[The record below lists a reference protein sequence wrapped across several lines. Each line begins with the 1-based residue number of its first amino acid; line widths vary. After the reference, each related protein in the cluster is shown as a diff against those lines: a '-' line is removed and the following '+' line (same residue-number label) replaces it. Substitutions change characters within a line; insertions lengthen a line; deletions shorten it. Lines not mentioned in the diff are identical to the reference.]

1 MITRTKTQSSPAP
14 RGQILVIVGLGMVAL
29 IAAVGLV
36 IDVGFTL
43 AANRE
48 AQNGVDAASHA
59 GAIVIVKEIAS
70 DGTTESDAAVLAAVQ
85 NAAAINKITL
95 EDAQYTDVE
104 GTLIGVEVG
113 AAPGGSIPANAQG
126 VQASGS
132 LEHETFF
139 ARIVGIA
146 RLAVSAKATAV
157 GGPASEP
164 CPGTEI
170 CAFVPVSFPTT
181 VVTCDGRNKS
191 VAAQGPDGLP
201 YEWVENTHYI
211 IPLCGNNP
219 GSVGWVDWTPPFG
232 GTSELTGQIC
242 DPDPPELNLPD
253 WFYVTSTGNTNSLA
267 VENCLNKYAGEYILM
282 PMFDDTCKV
291 DPGEGNPCTEPA
303 ATGVNQWY
311 HFPSYSVFELE
322 SPKGAY
328 VNGDNSDVCDP
339 TGGNG
344 ATTCL
349 VGRFVDAVGGGA
361 VGAITPETTSPSS
374 LYAVQLIK

>member
-1 MITRTKTQSSPAP
+1 MIAPVRTDDSATP

-36 IDVGFTL
+36 IDVGFSL

-48 AQNGVDAASHA
+48 AQNGADAAAHA

-70 DGTTESDAAVLAAVQ
+70 TGTTESDAAVLTAVQ
-85 NAAAINKITL
+85 GAAAINKITL
-95 EDAQYTDVE
+95 EDAQYTDVD
-104 GTLIGVEVG
+104 GTLIGVKVG
-113 AAPGGSIPANAQG
+113 VAPGGSIPASAQG

-132 LEHETFF
+132 LQHETFF
-139 ARIVGIA
+139 ARIVGISQ
-146 RLAVSAKATAV
+146 LAVNAKATAV

-164 CPGTEI
+164 CPGTDI
-170 CAFVPVSFPTT
+170 CAFIPITFPTT
-181 VVTCDGRNKS
+181 VVTCDGQNKS
-191 VAAQGPDGLP
+191 VVAQGPDGLP

-219 GSVGWVDWTPPFG
+219 GSVGWIDWTPPFG
-232 GTSELTGQIC
+232 GTSELTGEIC

-267 VENCLNKYAGEYILM
+267 VENCLNKYAGQYILM

-291 DPGEGNPCTEPA
+291 DPGEGIPCTQPA

-311 HFPSYSVFELE
+311 HFPSYAVFELD

-328 VNGDNSDVCDP
+328 VNGNNSSVCDP
-339 TGGNG
+339 SGGNG

-349 VGRFVDAVGGGA
+349 VGRFVDAVGGGS